1 MSMMTECNEISDY
14 IGIVRSGAVAVCA
27 EQLKLCEYV
36 EFTFETEKLRI
47 DSDQLQKYLNLQKY
61 FPYRLLPWELF
72 CFTLH
77 NCVYREDGQLRWP
90 KLFILVGRG
99 AGKNGYLAFEDFCL
113 LTPIN
118 GVKYYNIDIFAM
130 AEKQAKA
137 TFEDIYHVLED
148 NASRLSKYWYW
159 TKEEIVN
166 LKTKSKLT
174 FHTSGIKSA
183 DGGRPGK
190 IDHDEYHAYE
200 GYKLVSTTITGL
212 GKKAHPRRTI
222 ISTNGNVRG
231 GPLDDMIKKSERILN
246 REIPDNGFLPFIC
259 KLDDIREIHDKRNWD
274 KANPS
279 LRYFPTLSQEL
290 ESEYEDYVLSPI
302 ENSDFATKRMNMPQ
316 GNKEQEVTS
325 WDNIMAANRP
335 LPDLTGQT
343 CVVGIDYANT
353 NDFVAAGLLFK
364 FEGVFYWIQ
373 HTWVCTQS
381 ADLHR
386 IHAPLDQWAEMNL
399 LEFVDDVEI
408 SPEAPA
414 IWLQEMADHYN
425 LTILNIDSFRW
436 TLLKRA
442 LNDVGF
448 DTEKNGANNVNRIKR
463 ADQMMIAPTITHV
476 FNKHLIVWGENPL
489 MNWYTNNACVIK
501 AKSGN
506 IVYGKQEAKSRKTD
520 GFMAFVYAM
529 FSADT
534 LPDAADK
541 GSGLDIPIVIC

>member
-1 MSMMTECNEISDY
+1 MTRGMKKIRDSLIEQLKARGADVPLFNALIDDYIWYCEQENDMQKDIKDRGRTYITTSAAGNEYEKENPSVKNALMYNKQKLAILKQMNSAQREWKPPMSMMTECNEISDY

-36 EFTFETEKLRI
+36 EFIFETEKLCI

-137 TFEDIYHVLED
+137 TFEDIYQVLED

-159 TKEEIVN
+159 TKEEIIN

-246 REIPDNGFLPFIC
+246 REIPDNGFCRSSANWTTSGKFTI
-259 KLDDIREIHDKRNWD
+259 KGTGIR
-274 KANPS
+274 
-279 LRYFPTLSQEL
+279 Q
-290 ESEYEDYVLSPI
+290 
-302 ENSDFATKRMNMPQ
+302 
-316 GNKEQEVTS
+316 
-325 WDNIMAANRP
+325 
-335 LPDLTGQT
+335 
-343 CVVGIDYANT
+343 
-353 NDFVAAGLLFK
+353 
-364 FEGVFYWIQ
+364 IQ
-373 HTWVCTQS
+373 
-381 ADLHR
+381 
-386 IHAPLDQWAEMNL
+386 
-399 LEFVDDVEI
+399 
-408 SPEAPA
+408 
-414 IWLQEMADHYN
+414 
-425 LTILNIDSFRW
+425 
-436 TLLKRA
+436 
-442 LNDVGF
+442 
-448 DTEKNGANNVNRIKR
+448 
-463 ADQMMIAPTITHV
+463 
-476 FNKHLIVWGENPL
+476 
-489 MNWYTNNACVIK
+489 
-501 AKSGN
+501 
-506 IVYGKQEAKSRKTD
+506 
-520 GFMAFVYAM
+520 AFVI
-529 FSADT
+529 FQR
-534 LPDAADK
+534 
-541 GSGLDIPIVIC
+541 